1 MKKVMRVK
9 LERPDPKFLK
19 IAAIIAKSDPP
30 PEWLALGLQHFS
42 LSIAE
47 EVTPEERKRFEAVI
61 ANMRDR
67 IDYLIKWLPLFRNLP
82 AGVQCPDDVAIA
94 LDVLPRISADLASAQ
109 RRRKWKWG
117 HKFCAA
123 VVVEAWQL
131 VHGRVERRSDR
142 LYSACEEYW
151 KACDRGDR
159 DIDNWRRDVADIGP
173 EYAWLREVLSAL
185 RGTQSP
191 ND

>member
-1 MKKVMRVK
+1 MKKMLVK
-9 LERPDPKFLK
+9 LSSPDPKFSAVASL
-19 IAAIIAKSDPP
+19 IAKSNQP
-30 PEWLALGLQHFS
+30 PEWLAIGLQHFS

-47 EVTPEERKRFEAVI
+47 EVTPEERKRLEAII

-67 IDYLIKWLPLFRNLP
+67 IDYLIKWLPIFYSNIGGGLQRP
-82 AGVQCPDDVAIA
+82 EDVAVA
-94 LDVLPRISADLASAQ
+94 LDVLPRIGADLAYAR

-131 VHGRVERRSDR
+131 VHLKVERRSDR

-151 KACDRGDR
+151 KACGRGRR

-173 EYAWLREVLSAL
+173 EYAWIGEMFSAL
-185 RGTQSP
+185 RGT
-191 ND
+191 